1 MEAPRDPR
9 SGALALGGAALIV
22 FGLWWFVRAAGLIPA
37 EMLDLIN
44 RSAGAITLIALGVVV
59 VWFSR
64 RGAFT
69 VPRSGTRL
77 YRSRTDKMLGGVLG
91 GLGAYLGIDPLV
103 LRIATVLLT
112 ILGSGTLVVAYI
124 VMWVLVPEEPLLP
137 AGPGVSPEWPTAPA
151 SGWPVTP
158 APPAPPVPPAPGA

>member
-1 MEAPRDPR
+1 MEAPKDPR

-22 FGLWWFVRAAGLIPA
+22 FGLWWFVRAAGFVSQ
-37 EMLDLIN
+37 EMLDMIN
-44 RSAGAITLIALGVVV
+44 RTAGAVTLIGLGIVVI
-59 VWFSR
+59 WLSR
-64 RGAFT
+64 RGSFT

-112 ILGSGTLVVAYI
+112 IMGAGALVVAYI
-124 VMWVLVPEEPLLP
+124 VMWVLVPEEPP
-137 AGPGVSPEWPTAPA
+137 VPVSGGVAPEWP
-151 SGWPVTP
+151 V
-158 APPAPPVPPAPGA
+158 PPAPPVPPVPGE